1 MANRDPTLSS
11 KTYLDL
17 CIFLQ
22 PLLPEQLPCEVHGA
36 EGGFCGLQQ
45 GPWVFESLTECFG
58 MWFSG
63 VFFHRHSNH
72 DRCVTHLPKKE
83 NSAVMWQFKLHCK
96 LRRTNSVWRTN
107 ISICVSKFFLLYIDY
122 ILVFQHF
129 SFLQILPSSSEKK
142 QIKLPRQYKKNEAF
156 LASCVCVT
164 HAWSIRTMNMKH

>member
-1 MANRDPTLSS
+1 MANRDSTLSS

-58 MWFSG
+58 MWFCG

-72 DRCVTHLPKKE
+72 DRCVTHLPKKKILQQCDNLNCIA
-83 NSAVMWQFKLHCK
+83 NSEGLT
-96 LRRTNSVWRTN
+96 LSEGPT
-107 ISICVSKFFLLYIDY
+107 FL
-122 ILVFQHF
+122 F
-129 SFLQILPSSSEKK
+129 
-142 QIKLPRQYKKNEAF
+142 AF
-156 LASCVCVT
+156 LNSFFCTQIIFLFSSTFPFYRFSQVPQRRNKSNCHDST
-164 HAWSIRTMNMKH
+164 KRMKLFWPPVFV